1 MKRILAVALLL
12 LAFASAALAE
22 GSGQSP
28 PVQTNAGQPSAPK
41 P

>member
-1 MKRILAVALLL
+1 MKQILAVALLL
-12 LAFASAALAE
+12 LSFTSAALAE

-28 PVQTNAGQPSAPK
+28 PVQTNAGQPPAK